1 VLERRGA
8 TWDGGPHAVL
18 VRLVVPGLEAH
29 LSHQTELIMS
39 VARVHMSPLQHN
51 SRPSLLDGKRIA
63 QVVAAYYHLSFEQMC
78 GKQRDKHIVLPRQIA
93 MYLIRQETQVSL
105 SEIGQLFGGRDHTT
119 VLHAWQKID
128 RTLPTNSTLQ
138 SDIAA
143 IRERLHHS
151 SNH

>member
-1 VLERRGA
+1 M
-8 TWDGGPHAVL
+8 VL

-51 SRPSLLDGKRIA
+51 SQPSLLDGKRIA

-105 SEIGQLFGGRDHTT
+105 TEIGQLFGGRDHST

-128 RTLPTNSTLQ
+128 RALPTNPTLQ
-138 SDIAA
+138 NDIAA
-143 IRERLHHS
+143 IRERLHRS